1 MPISQ
6 CTSHQ
11 PGRPFVSAAAAL
23 ATGVRTGI
31 KWLSGNDIL
40 FFLNPAARLFSP
52 VLLENSHLLGLFR
65 RLERLGKVLK
75 NSILK

>member
-1 MPISQ
+1 VVIWK
-6 CTSHQ
+6 
-11 PGRPFVSAAAAL
+11 RYF
-23 ATGVRTGI
+23 I
-31 KWLSGNDIL
+31 
-40 FFLNPAARLFSP
+40 FLNPAARLFSP